1 MDGGGIRDDRTA
13 GASELARRAIDV
25 IAGRA
30 PSLGDLASVRR
41 EQERL
46 AALRPSM
53 VAIEGALAI
62 FVHLLEERAAS
73 TPFDEAVEAAR
84 AGARER
90 LEESR
95 EGVVRTGL
103 QVLEEVR
110 PRRVVTISCSSTVRA
125 VLEARPPAAILV
137 SEGRPGLEGRAIAE
151 GLAPLVDEVTVC
163 TDGAIARL
171 LGPGDM
177 VLCGADAVEADGHLI
192 NKVGT
197 YALALAAARASIP
210 FYAACESF
218 KFSSRSG
225 IVLEEMEPS
234 EVWDAPPDGVRVR
247 NPYFERTPPDLVTG
261 FITDQGVRG

>member
-1 MDGGGIRDDRTA
+1 MDGGEIRDDRTA

-25 IAGRA
+25 IAARA
-30 PSLGDLASVRR
+30 TSLGDLAGVRR

-62 FVHLLEERAAS
+62 FVELLEQGE
-73 TPFDEAVEAAR
+73 EVEAAR
-84 AGARER
+84 VGAHDR
-90 LEESR
+90 LERAR
-95 EGVVRTGL
+95 EGVVRTGV
-103 QVLEEVR
+103 QVLDDVR
-110 PRRVVTISCSSTVRA
+110 PRRIVTISCSSTVRA

-137 SEGRPGLEGRAIAE
+137 SEGRPGLEGRTIAT
-151 GLAPLVDEVTVC
+151 GLAPLADEVTVC
-163 TDGAIARL
+163 TDGAIASL
-171 LGPGDM
+171 LEPGDI
-177 VLCGADAVEADGHLI
+177 VLCGADAVEADGHLV

-197 YALALAAARASIP
+197 FALALAAARASIP

-234 EVWDAPPDGVRVR
+234 EVWDAPPGGVRVR

-261 FITDQGVRG
+261 FITDRGVRG